1 MLLDETAA
9 NSNLMLSATD
19 LRASSLCGLR
29 IEPPNQT
36 FPCVAR
42 AHTPSDLRCR
52 NLDAEAAPPPNHPW
66 FCGTWA
72 DDDAIQQKGIIKKA

>member
-29 IEPPNQT
+29 IEPNQT

-52 NLDAEAAPPPNHPW
+52 NLDAEAAPPSNHPW
-66 FCGTWA
+66 SGVTWA
-72 DDDAIQQKGIIKKA
+72 DDDAIQQEGIIKKA